1 MIKPVSLTEQNYL
14 KCIYTLAGGEN
25 KKVLTTDIAQAINI
39 KAATVTDM
47 LGKLG
52 SKKLIDYEKYYGA
65 KLTGRGRV
73 IALNVIRKH
82 RLWEVFL
89 ADKLGF
95 GWDEVH
101 GMAEDLEHATSDV
114 LTDRLEKFL
123 GNPKTGPHGD
133 PIPNHKGQIEKPNYP
148 HLHEVEVEQQF
159 FIKTV
164 ANEDSK
170 LLKYLEKNSLIP
182 GSKVIVKEINEFD
195 GSLAIK
201 VNNKTMVYVSKE
213 VAKNLLVSKK

>member
-1 MIKPVSLTEQNYL
+1 MVKVTSLTEQNYL
-14 KCIYTLAGGEN
+14 KCIYALTGGEN
-25 KKVLTTDIAQAINI
+25 KKVLTSDIAQAINI
-39 KAATVTDM
+39 KSATVTDM

-52 SKKLIDYEKYYGA
+52 SKKLVDYEKYYGA
-65 KLTGRGRV
+65 KLTEKGRV

-89 ADKLGF
+89 VDKLGF

-123 GNPKTGPHGD
+123 GNPTTDPHGD
-133 PIPNHKGQIEKPNYP
+133 PIPNHKGEIEKPNYS

-164 ANEDSK
+164 TDEDSK
-170 LLKYLEKNSLIP
+170 LLKYLEKNALVP
-182 GSKVIVKEINEFD
+182 GSKVMVKEINEFD
-195 GSLAIK
+195 GSLEIK
-201 VNNKTMVYVSKE
+201 VNNKTMLHVSKE
-213 VAKNLLVSKK
+213 VARNLLVSKK